1 MSIGKIDRS
10 LKKPLGDII
19 VAPYWLVRR
28 VLDKSLANMQRTT
41 MACQLTTKAGAEQA
55 IQEVNVTVLQ
65 NTKALKQGD
74 ELLLYVEP
82 TVPTTSRPAET
93 LAHITRKRP
102 AAAVGPTAARTQ
114 KKQKKKRA
122 ASYVSLD
129 SCDYHGIC
137 NTQS

>member
-1 MSIGKIDRS
+1 
-10 LKKPLGDII
+10 
-19 VAPYWLVRR
+19 
-28 VLDKSLANMQRTT
+28 

-93 LAHITRKRP
+93 LAVVTRKRP
-102 AAAVGPTAARTQ
+102 AAAMGPTAARTQ
-114 KKQKKKRA
+114 KKQKQQKKAVKRR
-122 ASYVSLD
+122 
-129 SCDYHGIC
+129 
-137 NTQS
+137 T